1 MPGIRVILSVYIES
15 NLEEVADA
23 LTEIPEVVDVFE
35 VTGEADIVAFLEAD
49 DVMQFRNIL
58 KNNILRIP
66 GIKSTVSS
74 VVMYVHKKDGQ
85 LVEE

>member
-1 MPGIRVILSVYIES
+1 MPGIRIILSVYVES
-15 NLEEVADA
+15 NLEEVAHG
-23 LTEIPEVVDVFE
+23 LTDIPEVIDVFE
-35 VTGEADIVAFLEAD
+35 VTGEADIIAILEAD

-74 VVMYVHKKDGQ
+74 VVMYVHKKDGE
-85 LVEE
+85 VVDE

>member
-85 LVEE
+85 VVEE

>member
-35 VTGEADIVAFLEAD
+35 VTGEADIIAFLEAD

-58 KNNILRIP
+58 KNNILKIP

-74 VVMYVHKKDGQ
+74 VVMFVHKKDGQ
-85 LVEE
+85 VVEE

>member
-1 MPGIRVILSVYIES
+1 MPGIRVVLSVYIES

-35 VTGEADIVAFLEAD
+35 VTGEADIIAFLEAD
-49 DVMQFRNIL
+49 DVMEFRNIL
-58 KNNILRIP
+58 KNNILKIP

-74 VVMYVHKKDGQ
+74 VVMYVHKEDGR
-85 LVEE
+85 VVDE

>member
-1 MPGIRVILSVYIES
+1 MPGIRVILSVYVES
-15 NLEEVADA
+15 NLEEVAHGLVD
-23 LTEIPEVVDVFE
+23 IPEVIDVFE
-35 VTGEADIVAFLEAD
+35 VTGEADIIAILEAD

-74 VVMYVHKKDGQ
+74 VVMYVHKKDGE
-85 LVEE
+85 VVDE

>member
-1 MPGIRVILSVYIES
+1 MSGIRVILSVYIES
-15 NLEEVADA
+15 NLEEVAHGLVD
-23 LTEIPEVVDVFE
+23 IPEVIDVFE
-35 VTGEADIVAFLEAD
+35 VTGEADIIAILEAD

-74 VVMYVHKKDGQ
+74 VVMYVHKKDGE
-85 LVEE
+85 VVDE

>member
-15 NLEEVADA
+15 NLEEVAHA
-23 LTEIPEVVDVFE
+23 LVDIPEVIDVLE
-35 VTGEADIVAFLEAD
+35 VTGEADIIAILEAD

-74 VVMYVHKKDGQ
+74 VVMYVHKKDGE
-85 LVEE
+85 VVDE

>member
-49 DVMQFRNIL
+49 DVMQFRTIL

>member
-35 VTGEADIVAFLEAD
+35 VTGEADIIAFLEAD

-85 LVEE
+85 VVEE